1 MKREVEVIRNFK
13 ITDPYFKDMVNSIYK
28 LSSNITS
35 DCINNKEYYD
45 ENGGDSAFSLL
56 MHLVKTIIYKGGIMD
71 DIFNYSLLLWRDP
84 EDNEIL
90 ITVLN
95 IRPNIVHRIFCDE
108 DGKLYIDD
116 GDERE

>member
-28 LSSNITS
+28 LSSNISS
-35 DCINNKEYYD
+35 DYINNKEYYD

-56 MHLVKTIIYKGGIMD
+56 MYLVKTIIYKGGIMD
-71 DIFNYSLLLWRDP
+71 DIFNYSLFLWTDP
-84 EDNEIL
+84 EDNETM
-90 ITVLN
+90 ITILN
-95 IRPNIVHRIFCDE
+95 IRPNTVHRIFCK